1 MKFMENQRKIY
12 EQIEEK
18 TMRTTEKTMKNQR
31 RNNEKQWKTKDNFAS
46 ILKLPFA
53 RDSWSLFF
61 FEVFIFN
68 GERNKRQF

>member
-53 RDSWSLFF
+53 RDFWSLFF
-61 FEVFIFN
+61 RGFHLQWE
-68 GERNKRQF
+68 KK

>member
-31 RNNEKQWKTKDNFAS
+31 RNNEKQWKPKT
-46 ILKLPFA
+46 ILPAF
-53 RDSWSLFF
+53 
-61 FEVFIFN
+61 
-68 GERNKRQF
+68 